1 MVRNDAKIIPLNG
14 ASLKP
19 AGKPMLARIVSQ
31 TRGRIRLRVTG
42 THRNHRYMEE
52 IASALRARADVCDV
66 RTNPDTGSIVVH
78 HINEEG
84 VVDDIAASLWDVGVI
99 VGHITHGESL
109 AAAEVSNAFADLN
122 EHIAHATGGMVDMRF
137 LVPVGLGA
145 LAIRQ
150 LLVKGLQLE
159 IVPWYVLAWY
169 SFDSFLKLHYTK
181 KPEYLQTPLPPRPE

>member
-1 MVRNDAKIIPLNG
+1 MVGNDAKIIPLNG
-14 ASLKP
+14 ASLKS
-19 AGKPMLARIVSQ
+19 AAKPLLFRIVSQ
-31 TRGRIRLRVTG
+31 TRGRTRFKVPD
-42 THRNHRYMEE
+42 THRRSRYMEQ
-52 IASALRARADVCDV
+52 IASALRAHADVSEV
-66 RTNPDTGSIVVH
+66 RTNVNTGSIVVH

-84 VVDDIAASLWDVGVI
+84 VFDDIAASLWDVGVI
-99 VGHITHGESL
+99 VGNITHGESM

-122 EHIAHATGGMVDMRF
+122 ERISHASNGMVDLRF

-181 KPEYLQTPLPPRPE
+181 KPEYLKSPLPPQPE